1 MKGEIHKHPKSNSNG
16 FDKNPQNINRSGQ
29 NRSILSSIKKR
40 LYQDG
45 PNQFIRIDNAEIV
58 DEENQPTGEKVNV
71 LVKLPSDEAIAM
83 HYINRSLKSDK
94 VLVDLINRSER
105 LEEAQEAIEDCTIG
119 SHSKLSR
126 EDSHALAQLAQ
137 KYLIVE
143 D

>member
-1 MKGEIHKHPKSNSNG
+1 MKGQIHKHPKANTNG
-16 FDKNPQNINRSGQ
+16 FDKNPQNINRSGH

-45 PNQFIRIDNAEIV
+45 PNQFIRIDDAEIIN
-58 DEENQPTGEKVNV
+58 ENNQPTGKKVNV

-94 VLVDLINRSER
+94 VLIDLINRSTN
-105 LEEAQEAIEDCTIG
+105 LEYIQEPIEEYSESDYSEI
-119 SHSKLSR
+119 SK
-126 EDSHALAQLAQ
+126 EDSSTLARLAQ
-137 KYLIVE
+137 KYIVIK